1 MCQCE
6 KVPQIRNI
14 SSFDRHQLFV
24 FDYLIH
30 LKAELRF
37 RFIKNSCKLASSQR
51 SITVKAW
58 VLKPNA
64 GLYAMFHL
72 GLSRDF

>member
-1 MCQCE
+1 L
-6 KVPQIRNI
+6 I
-14 SSFDRHQLFV
+14 V

-30 LKAELRF
+30 LKAALRF

-51 SITVKAW
+51 SITVEAW

-64 GLYAMFHL
+64 GVYDMLHL
-72 GLSRDF
+72 GLLRNF